1 MSKETRTGQ
10 VIGVN
15 GNMVGVGFSDSVMQN
30 EVAYVRVGEEH
41 LKSEVIRVRGKRAEL
56 QVFED
61 TSGIRIGNAV
71 EFTGQLLSVELGPGL
86 FGADLRRPA
95 KSSAATGRAAR
106 IFLKA
111 RGLSQGIGRE
121 AKMGIY
127 PGGKSG

>member
-86 FGADLRRPA
+86 LGQ
-95 KSSAATGRAAR
+95 
-106 IFLKA
+106 IFD
-111 RGLSQGIGRE
+111 GLQNPLPQLAEQHGFS
-121 AKMGIY
+121 
-127 PGGKSG
+127 